1 MGRVVSSGDQKAPTA
16 LISWAHDS
24 DDGAAAQ
31 AKTRPRSARSVRDE
45 QLKIDIARVHR
56 ANYGVYG
63 VRKTHAEL
71 RREGIEVGRDQVGRL
86 MCDLGLEGVRRGKFK
101 RTTIGDS
108 GAARP
113 ADRVQRDFTATA
125 PDRLWVCDLT
135 YIRTWVGFAYLAL
148 VIDVFS
154 RRILGWSVAGHM
166 RTDLVLD
173 ALEMAIWVRDQPV
186 NGLIHHTDAGS
197 QYLAIRYTDTLADAG
212 AVASVGSVGDSYDN
226 ALAESTI
233 GQIKA
238 ELIGRRGPWRSIAQL
253 EFALFEYLDWWN
265 HRRLHGEIGMI
276 PPAEKEA
283 AYLAQRGQLADP
295 RCVTTT

>member
-1 MGRVVSSGDQKAPTA
+1 MSFVDGHKDRADGGLRWGVESICRVLCEHGWQIAPATYYA
-16 LISWAHDS
+16 
-24 DDGAAAQ
+24 

-113 ADRVQRDFTATA
+113 ADRVQRDFTAAA

-197 QYLAIRYTDTLADAG
+197 QYLAIRYTDTLPDAG
-212 AVASVGSVGDSYDN
+212 AVAPS
-226 ALAESTI
+226 A
-233 GQIKA
+233 
-238 ELIGRRGPWRSIAQL
+238 RSETA
-253 EFALFEYLDWWN
+253 
-265 HRRLHGEIGMI
+265 
-276 PPAEKEA
+276 
-283 AYLAQRGQLADP
+283 
-295 RCVTTT
+295 TTTPSPSRPSARSRPS